1 VNIISTEEGTL
12 LTETG
17 SSNVFAWVNGSS
29 CGIYL
34 NESQKELYVLG
45 CSTIFS
51 NRLLLD
57 LDNLKFSNQTI
68 HFLFRKTMTLTIR
81 PTGGNGSTFYIGNDA
96 GFVID
101 TIDHAGQGVE
111 NLTMYC
117 VYTFPN
123 GTQQF
128 FIAFEVLDG
137 RYGTFLFANW
147 TGLDETVNTTQTF
160 SIIVFSVPGTYA
172 SSSTFMYFYYEPAPE
187 QPVLPPEPNY
197 LFIMVLQIG
206 LFTIL
211 AILIIGTYFLNQ
223 YRRRR
228 RMRTPPLD
236 ELMIENIDNTLN
248 TTHALIR
255 EMEWTLT
262 DRRLDRIEK
271 LRITSGEPANRL
283 EDMLKRLRKIAKET
297 GV

>member
-1 VNIISTEEGTL
+1 
-12 LTETG
+12 
-17 SSNVFAWVNGSS
+17 
-29 CGIYL
+29 
-34 NESQKELYVLG
+34 
-45 CSTIFS
+45 
-51 NRLLLD
+51 
-57 LDNLKFSNQTI
+57 
-68 HFLFRKTMTLTIR
+68 MTLTVR
-81 PTGGNGSTFYIGNDA
+81 PTGGNGSTFTIGNDA

-101 TIDHAGQGVE
+101 AFDHNGRGVE
-111 NLTMYC
+111 NITMFC

-160 SIIVFSVPGTYA
+160 SIIIFASPGTFA
-172 SSSTFMYFYYEPAPE
+172 STSTFMYFYYEPAPE
-187 QPVLPPEPNY
+187 PPPPAPEPNY
-197 LFIMVLQIG
+197 LFIMGLQITI
-206 LFTIL
+206 FTIL
-211 AILIIGTYFLNQ
+211 TILIIGTYFINQ

-248 TTHALIR
+248 TTHALLR

-271 LRITSGEPANRL
+271 LRISSGDPANRL
-283 EDMLKRLRKIAKET
+283 EDMLKRLRELAKET